1 MEIEDTISIEKVEK
15 YLKLTAKA
23 RKKASSLANN
33 AEDQKKLD
41 SMLRMCDDYY
51 SDAQHFVTTGKFV
64 DAFAAINYAHAWIDA
79 AVRIG
84 LRDGH
89 DDDILFTLP

>member
-1 MEIEDTISIEKVEK
+1 MIKDNISIARVEK

-23 RKKASSLANN
+23 RKKATPITDNKKDN
-33 AEDQKKLD
+33 ARLK

-51 SDAQHFVTTGKFV
+51 SDAQHFLKNGNLV
-64 DAFAAINYAHAWIDA
+64 DAFAAINYAHAWVDA

-84 LRDGH
+84 FLNGH
-89 DDDILFTLP
+89 DDDALFTLP